1 MVGMRA
7 ARDRK
12 MLWLRAAALVSFS
25 ALAGCTAVAQSP
37 SDSAPSGTVG
47 GVGALPV
54 QATVAVTPD
63 ATDTSEGS
71 DSSAVE
77 SADPTDPTNSSTP
90 PSTSVDPSSTTTTV
104 VPVVPVGDHTFGNRV
119 LMIGDSV
126 TASVAKRYGGEA
138 CKALV
143 PLGWQ
148 IEIDAEVGRFIDF
161 GKLVL
166 DKRLDAGWDAVIIF
180 LGNNYGED
188 QVVFES
194 YLHAMLE
201 RLAPKPTI
209 LINTSLFDPV
219 QQQVNDAIAYD
230 AAAYPNVAIIDW
242 AKVTYDDPTLTGA
255 DGLHLT
261 PAGRN
266 ALAYQLAA
274 AMGTAPAQPGKCLD
288 TNFHNDSAGSPN
300 GPPGNSTKPKPS
312 STTVK
317 PTSTTVK
324 TSTTVATS
332 TSTQNTTGST
342 ATTTPSQSTTA
353 TTATTPP
360 TSTAAPTT
368 AAPTTA
374 APTTAAPTT
383 AAPTTSAQITIP
395 TIPQGTNP

>member
-1 MVGMRA
+1 MIWPR
-7 ARDRK
+7 
-12 MLWLRAAALVSFS
+12 LVAIASVVVI
-25 ALAGCTAVAQSP
+25 AGCTAAAQSP
-37 SDSAPSGTVG
+37 PDSAPSGTVG

-54 QATVAVTPD
+54 QATLVTSP
-63 ATDTSEGS
+63 DTSATS
-71 DSSAVE
+71 DSSDSSSVD

-90 PSTSVDPSSTTTTV
+90 PSTSVDPSSTTTTTI
-104 VPVVPVGDHTFGNRV
+104 PVVPVGNHTFGNRV

-148 IEIDAEVGRFIDF
+148 LEVDAEVGRFIDF

-188 QVVFES
+188 QVVFEG

-201 RLAPKPTI
+201 RLAPRPTI

-219 QQQVNDAIAYD
+219 QVQVNDAIAYD
-230 AAAYPNVAIIDW
+230 AAAYPNVAVIDW

-312 STTVK
+312 TTTIK

-353 TTATTPP
+353 TTQP

>member
-1 MVGMRA
+1 MKVTR
-7 ARDRK
+7 
-12 MLWLRAAALVSFS
+12 LLAAAIATFS

-54 QATVAVTPD
+54 QASVA
-63 ATDTSEGS
+63 ASS
-71 DSSAVE
+71 DSTGSSDVPDSASVVE
-77 SADPTDPTNSSTP
+77 SADTTDPTNSSTP
-90 PSTSVDPSSTTTTV
+90 PSTSIDPSSTTTTV
-104 VPVVPVGDHTFGNRV
+104 VPVVPVGAHTFGNKV

-148 IEIDAEVGRFIDF
+148 LEVDAEVGRFVDF

-188 QVVFES
+188 QVVFEG

-201 RLAPKPTI
+201 RLAPRPTI

-219 QQQVNDAIAYD
+219 QQQVNDTITYD

-242 AKVTYDDPTLTGA
+242 AKVTNDDPSLTGA

-261 PAGRN
+261 PAGRS

-288 TNFHNDSAGSPN
+288 TNFHNDSAGSPY
-300 GPPGNSTKPKPS
+300 GPDGNANKPKP
-312 STTVK
+312 K

-332 TSTQNTTGST
+332 TSTQNTTGTT
-342 ATTTPSQSTTA
+342 ASTTPSQSSTA
-353 TTATTPP
+353 TTQP

-395 TIPQGTNP
+395 TIPPPSSP

>member
-1 MVGMRA
+1 MKL
-7 ARDRK
+7 AR
-12 MLWLRAAALVSFS
+12 LCAAAIMSFG

-37 SDSAPSGTVG
+37 SESAPSGTVG

-54 QATVAVTPD
+54 QASVAASVD
-63 ATDTSEGS
+63 ATGS
-71 DSSAVE
+71 SGVPDSGSVVGG
-77 SADPTDPTNSSTP
+77 SDPTDPTNSSTP
-90 PSTSVDPSSTTTTV
+90 PSTSIDPSSTTTTV
-104 VPVVPVGDHTFGNRV
+104 VPIVPVGAHTFGNRV

-148 IEIDAEVGRFIDF
+148 LEVDAEVGRFIDF

-201 RLAPKPTI
+201 RLAPRPTI
-209 LINTSLFDPV
+209 LINTSLFDPA
-219 QQQVNDAIAYD
+219 QIQVNDAIAYD
-230 AAAYPNVAIIDW
+230 AAAYPNVAVIDW
-242 AKVTYDDPTLTGA
+242 AKVTYEDQTLTGA

-261 PAGRN
+261 PAGRS
-266 ALAYQLAA
+266 ALAYQLAV
-274 AMGTAPAQPGKCLD
+274 AMGPAPAQPGKCLD

-300 GPPGNSTKPKPS
+300 GPPGNSTKPKTTT
-312 STTVK
+312 TTVK

-324 TSTTVATS
+324 TATTVPTS

-342 ATTTPSQSTTA
+342 ATTTPATSATTTPPQSTTA
-353 TTATTPP
+353 TTQP
-360 TSTAAPTT
+360 TST
-368 AAPTTA
+368 
-374 APTTAAPTT
+374 
-383 AAPTTSAQITIP
+383 SAVITIP
-395 TIPQGTNP
+395 TIPPTTAPPTTAGTTVPPGTGQ

>member
-194 YLHAMLE
+194 YLHAMLA

-242 AKVTYDDPTLTGA
+242 AKVTYDDQTLTGA

-274 AMGTAPAQPGKCLD
+274 ALGEAPAQPGKCLD
-288 TNFHNDSAGSPN
+288 TNFHNDSAGSPYGPN
-300 GPPGNSTKPKPS
+300 GNTTKPKPTT
-312 STTVK
+312 TTVK
-317 PTSTTVK
+317 PTSTTAK
-324 TSTTVATS
+324 TTTTVATS
-332 TSTQNTTGST
+332 TSTQNTTGTT

-353 TTATTPP
+353 TTQP
-360 TSTAAPTT
+360 TSTSAVPTSSSAVITVPTIPTT
-368 AAPTTA
+368 PATS
-374 APTTAAPTT
+374 
-383 AAPTTSAQITIP
+383 APTTSPP
-395 TIPQGTNP
+395 TTPTTPPPGTGP